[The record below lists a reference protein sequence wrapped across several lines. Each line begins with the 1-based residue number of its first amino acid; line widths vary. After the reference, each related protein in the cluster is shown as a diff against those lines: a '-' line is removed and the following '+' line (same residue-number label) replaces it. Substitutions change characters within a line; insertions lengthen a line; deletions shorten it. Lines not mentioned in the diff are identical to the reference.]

1 MVDRPMKILFK
12 GKEYSYVEYQHPNP
26 EYGMRKKFIYAT
38 GEDVA
43 YGDKADMFWTIIEKD
58 FVPFMEAVISGNHFC
73 REHYSYTFGY
83 YPGDID
89 DEEIQENEVCL
100 EFHYNDNIITKKYFY
115 ELCVFLCDSK
125 LNTVAMEDTEFKEKI
140 ADFKVALQEKIASA

>member
-38 GEDVA
+38 EEELE
-43 YGDKADMFWTIIEKD
+43 YGDIADMFGTAMDNFI
-58 FVPFMEAVISGNHFC
+58 PFMEALIAGQDFDT
-73 REHYSYTFGY
+73 EFYGYTLGY
-83 YPGDID
+83 YPAEDLD
-89 DEEIQENEVCL
+89 NEEIQENEVAISCI
-100 EFHYNDNIITKKYFY
+100 YKSQIITKKYFY
-115 ELCVFLCDSK
+115 ELCLFLCDSK
-125 LNTVAMEDTEFKEKI
+125 LTTVAMEDTEFKEKI